1 MPVLK
6 SQRSRALFKS
16 SKPSKKAMRWLY
28 LSFVLLSLLAGMSL
42 TGCASNSQALRECPE
57 LTPIESLID
66 VSEVESKLKSLR
78 KDLQDQLNSAQK
90 ITGK

>member
-1 MPVLK
+1 WL
-6 SQRSRALFKS
+6 SYAL
-16 SKPSKKAMRWLY
+16 M
-28 LSFVLLSLLAGMSL
+28 SLLAVLNL
-42 TGCASNSQALRECPE
+42 TGCATSSQQLRECPE